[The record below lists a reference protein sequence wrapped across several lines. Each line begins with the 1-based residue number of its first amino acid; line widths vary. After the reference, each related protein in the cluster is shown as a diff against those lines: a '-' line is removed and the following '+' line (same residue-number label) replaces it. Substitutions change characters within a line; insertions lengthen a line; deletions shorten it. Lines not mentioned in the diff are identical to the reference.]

1 MHAGKFITQT
11 TNRTFFCVIG
21 IGLFI
26 ATSCTNRDAQTSSSK
41 NDTTKAIELA
51 IKTIL
56 EEDFPDAP
64 SMKRVGL
71 FHDSIFFAASN
82 LVPASRLPERVDS
95 FHIQV
100 LADTL
105 LCARMKSDTSYKE
118 LPNYLR
124 LDSFENRDTV
134 YFVKLE
140 SLNCLP
146 GGEAGSLGIFIVK
159 SKDNI
164 VFEKQKNRSEK
175 DTGDR
180 KPDSSRVDSGSAP
193 K

>member
-1 MHAGKFITQT
+1 MLRFSNRIFILL
-11 TNRTFFCVIG
+11 VMV
-21 IGLFI
+21 
-26 ATSCTNRDAQTSSSK
+26 ASCTNRDSQVSQSG

-64 SMKRVGL
+64 AMKKVAL

-82 LVPASRLPERVDS
+82 LLPTSSLPERVDS

-118 LPNYLR
+118 LPNYLK
-124 LDSFENRDTV
+124 LDSFENRDTA

-146 GGEAGSLGIFIVK
+146 AGEGGSVGIFIVK
-159 SKDNI
+159 SKDTF
-164 VFEKQKNRSEK
+164 VFKKK
-175 DTGDR
+175 
-180 KPDSSRVDSGSAP
+180 
-193 K
+193 

>member
-1 MHAGKFITQT
+1 MILKYSNTGGNALLQLSKILLISLIIL
-11 TNRTFFCVIG
+11 V
-21 IGLFI
+21 
-26 ATSCTNRDAQTSSSK
+26 SCTNRDAQVSSSK

-64 SMKRVGL
+64 AMKKVAL

-82 LVPASRLPERVDS
+82 LLPASSLPERVDS
-95 FHIQV
+95 FHIKV
-100 LADTL
+100 LTDTL
-105 LCARMKSDTSYKE
+105 LCARMKSDTSYKD

-124 LDSFENRDTV
+124 LDSFENRDTA

-146 GGEAGSLGIFIVK
+146 SGEGGSVGIFIVK
-159 SKDNI
+159 T
-164 VFEKQKNRSEK
+164 K
-175 DTGDR
+175 DTFVF
-180 KPDSSRVDSGSAP
+180 K
-193 K
+193 KK